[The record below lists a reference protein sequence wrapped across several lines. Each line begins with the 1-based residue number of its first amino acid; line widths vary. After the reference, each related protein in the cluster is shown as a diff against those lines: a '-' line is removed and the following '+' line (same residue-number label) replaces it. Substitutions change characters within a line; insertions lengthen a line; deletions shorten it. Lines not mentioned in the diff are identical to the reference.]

1 MSQTT
6 SFNFYVMSYRRP
18 DAIVTKHRFNNC
30 VYVVR
35 ECEEEAYR
43 KAGIEDMLVIPSDAT
58 LKCGAPVDCFSA
70 TFYWI
75 VENTPE
81 DVIAIFD
88 DDIQTFKYR
97 RDIAIDIF
105 KEYDDPKTT
114 VEDEIMRLAQIA
126 VDLNIGMIFTQPAY
140 QLYNYTQE
148 FTFKGMIGSTRIV
161 NKSAW
166 KVKYDPDDFCM
177 SDIDMVYQELLMNRI
192 ILQPRYFHGVTP
204 PQLTNNGGT
213 SYSSSFLHQF
223 HCAMKNKWGM
233 YYHFDYKKNT
243 ASINVKR

>member
-1 MSQTT
+1 MSQNI
-6 SFNFYVMSYRRP
+6 SFNFYVMSYKRA
-18 DAIVTKHRFNNC
+18 DSILTKHCFNNIT
-30 VYVVR
+30 YVVR

-43 KAGIEDMLVIPSDAT
+43 KAGIEDMLVIPSNAT

-70 TFYWI
+70 TFHWI

-81 DVIAIFD
+81 EVIAIMD
-88 DDIQTFKYR
+88 DDIESYKYR

-105 KEYDDPKTT
+105 KELDDPKTL

-126 VDLNIGMIFTQPAY
+126 VDLNIGMLFTQPAY

-148 FTFKGMIGSTRIV
+148 FTFKGMIGSTRII

-166 KVKYDPDDFCM
+166 KVKYDEEDDAI

-192 ILQPRYFHGVTP
+192 ILQPRYFHSVTP
-204 PQLTNNGGT
+204 PLLTNSGGT
-213 SYSSSFLHQF
+213 SYDSEKLNKF
-223 HCAMKNKWGM
+223 HLAMKNKWGK
-233 YYHFDYKKNT
+233 YYHFDYKKNIT
-243 ASINVKR
+243 KINVTR